1 MKKWRCSVCGYVHD
15 GDNPPAVCPKCKA
28 GAEKFNVIP
37 EEESALI
44 ERARKT
50 NHCHVQLLALLEEV
64 KQVAAVGLAEELDPA
79 CVALFQRATQTAV
92 ELRQAI
98 KAELAGHM
106 GKGKWG

>member
-1 MKKWRCSVCGYVHD
+1 MHD